1 MMFGTTNLR
10 IDVFVCVAG
19 GEKCIMEVNLKGG
32 LRVVVWSVWG
42 IGTITQGATRTL
54 CTTFA
59 SYVRT
64 HCTHFLEVPLYL
76 YQPPR
81 TLLRLR
87 RVQYTMKY
95 TAVLYTTMHYTLL
108 ERTAGIS
115 KQESQSGG
123 GHTNTVT
130 INMKHEGYPNKL
142 LYSK

>member
-1 MMFGTTNLR
+1 MWPLLNALQSTTNLW
-10 IDVFVCVAG
+10 IDLFVCVVAG
-19 GEKCIMEVNLKGG
+19 GQKCMAVNQVNLKGG

-115 KQESQSGG
+115 KQESQ
-123 GHTNTVT
+123 
-130 INMKHEGYPNKL
+130 
-142 LYSK
+142 